1 MEGWKTEV
9 KMRRR
14 VGIEGDEGEKLDA
27 QPSKLPEAKQS
38 AEESSPAYC
47 SADPIN
53 NIPIPVICRI
63 LNSPCSPSPCK
74 TDHSQ

>member
-27 QPSKLPEAKQS
+27 RPSKLPEAKQS
-38 AEESSPAYC
+38 ARGEFPGLLFS
-47 SADPIN
+47 
-53 NIPIPVICRI
+53 
-63 LNSPCSPSPCK
+63 
-74 TDHSQ
+74 